1 MMSKQEVIETRPEN
15 RSPSADIT
23 HALYTT
29 ESTHIDTSP
38 QHHSLFYG
46 ILGRIVVQRLF
57 VALIVTLS
65 TSSSLAV
72 DGVTETEIVFGQS
85 CAMEGPTSALGLSMR
100 EGILAAFDEINDSE
114 VLDKKIR
121 LKSYDDGYE
130 PEFALKNTITLIE
143 EDKVFALA
151 GYVGTPTTRECLP
164 VILKAKIPL
173 VGPLT
178 GANFLRKHSYTNI
191 INLRASYAQETET
204 WIDYLTSE
212 LGLTRI
218 AIFFQDDSFGR
229 SGLSGVRAALQKR
242 DLRLAA
248 RGTYARNLT
257 AVHSALFTI
266 RRANPEAIVMVGA
279 YRPCAEFIR
288 LAKTLDFND
297 QFDPIYVNISF
308 VGAQALANQLN
319 DLAENVIVSQVVPLP
334 WDSSQPLVRNYQKA
348 MRKLDQNAEFGFVS
362 LEGYLTG
369 RFIGAALQQVEGQ
382 LTRESFLASIY
393 GPDVLVVDGFELKFG
408 EEDNQ
413 GSDLVYLTQ
422 LGSDLSFDLIK
433 TLNVSLDDDSPKQP

>member
-1 MMSKQEVIETRPEN
+1 
-15 RSPSADIT
+15 
-23 HALYTT
+23 
-29 ESTHIDTSP
+29 
-38 QHHSLFYG
+38 
-46 ILGRIVVQRLF
+46 
-57 VALIVTLS
+57 
-65 TSSSLAV
+65 
-72 DGVTETEIVFGQS
+72 
-85 CAMEGPTSALGLSMR
+85 
-100 EGILAAFDEINDSE
+100 
-114 VLDKKIR
+114 
-121 LKSYDDGYE
+121 
-130 PEFALKNTITLIE
+130 
-143 EDKVFALA
+143 
-151 GYVGTPTTRECLP
+151 
-164 VILKAKIPL
+164 
-173 VGPLT
+173 
-178 GANFLRKHSYTNI
+178 
-191 INLRASYAQETET
+191 
-204 WIDYLTSE
+204 
-212 LGLTRI
+212 
-218 AIFFQDDSFGR
+218 
-229 SGLSGVRAALQKR
+229 
-242 DLRLAA
+242 
-248 RGTYARNLT
+248 
-257 AVHSALFTI
+257 
-266 RRANPEAIVMVGA
+266 MVGA